1 MESNAFKVE
10 SEAGLPEKTIRRH
23 TDRHRV
29 LTENVD
35 GINVAQISPVADI
48 EPLIANF
55 CIRMARLVELL
66 RKTLVIYLAYDFQYR
81 LSVTGRGIQGSS

>member
-1 MESNAFKVE
+1 LESNAFKVE
-10 SEAGLPEKTIRRH
+10 SEAGLPEKTIRS
-23 TDRHRV
+23 TVRHRV

-66 RKTLVIYLAYDFQYR
+66 RKTLVIYRAYDFQYR